1 MPDLMIFAAGKGTRM
16 KPLTDTLPKPL
27 IKVGGQTLLDR
38 AIALGQAGGAGRI
51 VVNTH
56 YLGGQIA
63 AHLAGREVTISAEQS
78 LLETGGGLRN
88 ALALLTPGAVMTLN
102 PDVVFTGDNPLATL
116 QKNWREGMGA
126 LLLLVPADRAV
137 GRVGGGDFTLHED
150 GRITRGGDMIFAG
163 AHMCLPERLS
173 EIEENVFSLNRLWDL
188 LMAEGRAFGMVHPG
202 HWADVGRPDCIP
214 LAEALL
220 NA

>member
-38 AIALGQAGGAGRI
+38 AIALGQAAGAGRI

-56 YLGGQIA
+56 YRGHQIA
-63 AHLAGREVTISAEQS
+63 AHLAGREIAISAEEA
-78 LLETGGGLRN
+78 LLETGGGLRQ
-88 ALALLTPGAVMTLN
+88 ALPLLAPGPVMTLN
-102 PDVVFTGDNPLATL
+102 PDVVFTGDNPLFTL
-116 QKNWREGMGA
+116 QKNWREGVGA
-126 LLLLVPADRAV
+126 LLLLVPMDRAV

-150 GRITRGGDMIFAG
+150 GRITRGGDLIFAG
-163 AHMCLPERLS
+163 AHMCLPDRLF
-173 EIEENVFSLNRLWDL
+173 EIEEKAFSLNRLWDL
-188 LMAEGRAFGMVHPG
+188 LMAEGRAFGVIHPG